1 MSRRVSLP
9 KADELFRTTAGMAL
23 QASTP
28 RRQTNGEPRLPP
40 PAGESDEAAARDD
53 QPREAARS
61 ADGGRGGDTADGE
74 NAAGEG
80 AGTRDAQGDGD
91 TEQTEHTAA
100 QADQGP
106 GESRSRTADGAED
119 GEDPGARRA
128 RRQLQDGPVPGAG
141 QQGRTGA
148 APATASAAAR
158 KRGRGAGRRPS
169 GRERHDEKITVY
181 VSAEELMDLE
191 HARLVLRGEHGLAV
205 DRGRIVREAVAVVLA
220 DLESRGDASIL
231 VRRLRGR

>member
-9 KADELFRTTAGMAL
+9 GADELFRTTGGSGLQSPAPRKTGGPAAAGGGPGA
-23 QASTP
+23 AVNGDAP
-28 RRQTNGEPRLPP
+28 RVPAPGGPVGPAETTEPSERSEPDGSA
-40 PAGESDEAAARDD
+40 PAEHGGRGAEAAAPKGRRRQESASAD
-53 QPREAARS
+53 A
-61 ADGGRGGDTADGE
+61 ADGGAV
-74 NAAGEG
+74 
-80 AGTRDAQGDGD
+80 
-91 TEQTEHTAA
+91 
-100 QADQGP
+100 P
-106 GESRSRTADGAED
+106 
-119 GEDPGARRA
+119 ARR
-128 RRQLQDGPVPGAG
+128 
-141 QQGRTGA
+141 
-148 APATASAAAR
+148 
-158 KRGRGAGRRPS
+158 RGRGANRRPS